1 MVAKLTKY
9 QQKVLEK
16 KIEMMQKEL
25 DVSRIQNRASSILN
39 GMVSNVKFKTVL
51 LNEKYSNSCIE
62 FAISSVLS
70 SDEVIKYFT
79 HKCEEKYSEEQAKAA
94 KKSAT
99 TQKSSVKSSTQKGP
113 DINAILNMIDGVAG
127 AEHPQA

>member
-70 SDEVIKYFT
+70 SDEVIKYFIQ
-79 HKCEEKYSEEQAKAA
+79 KCEEKYSEEQAKTA
-94 KKSAT
+94 KKSAA
-99 TQKSSVKSSTQKGP
+99 TQNSSVKASTQKGP
-113 DINAILNMIDGVAG
+113 DINRILNMFDGVAG